1 MNLHNS
7 IVEVERVSQSKILS
21 SKIRRSPGSGSGS
34 VRRLR
39 QNLRNAVAARRWN

>member
-1 MNLHNS
+1 MNLQNS
-7 IVEVERVSQSKILS
+7 IVERVSQ

-39 QNLRNAVAARRWN
+39 QNPKSKMV